1 MEIVKRYD
9 LYLNSRQAT
18 VGGNSNNCTF
28 NINPAITLTNRAN
41 RFLVSIPFMEVP
53 YSFNQLSS
61 KYNSLAFSFTDGA
74 GTFSSTLTMPI
85 GNYNITTAIAAFT
98 SALNKAILVQRPLWV
113 STSIYITYNASTS
126 YCLFTVAGGAVA
138 SITLQFGSN
147 YVMALMFGFPQV
159 NQTFSNT
166 IFLSSINKVLV
177 NPVNAIFLRSD
188 SLKFGTSFE
197 AVVSPYSQADILARV
212 PVPTLPNSWIYYRSE
227 HRQMLSNSEIAS
239 LNFYW
244 SDNLDEAYFL
254 DLCGLP
260 YGLQITF
267 EEIQIKP
274 NNEGRD
280 KIDMPT
286 VAIPKQ
292 LLQERDNVLEELI
305 AEKVKLEKEIADA
318 KERKKQKEDSSRN
331 ANTSPSPSETG
342 SRKEV

>member
-18 VGGNSNNCTF
+18 IGGNSNNCTF

-53 YSFNQLSS
+53 YSFNQLSI
-61 KYNSLAFSFTDGA
+61 KYNSLGFTFTDSA
-74 GTFSSTLTMPI
+74 GTFNSTITIPV
-85 GNYNITTAIAAFT
+85 GNYNINSAIIAFLG
-98 SALNKAILVQRPLWV
+98 ALNKAIFDQRALWV
-113 STSIYITYNASTS
+113 STNLSLTYNPNTS
-126 YCLFTVAGGAVA
+126 YCLFFVKDVTA
-138 SITLQFGSN
+138 SITLHFSTN
-147 YVMALMFGFPQV
+147 YVMSLMFGFPQV
-159 NQTFSNT
+159 NQTFSNA
-166 IFLSSINKVLV
+166 ILLSSVNKVLV

-197 AVVSPYSQADILARV
+197 AVVAPYSQADILARV

-260 YGLQITF
+260 YGLQLTL
-267 EEIQIKP
+267 EEVQLKP

-280 KIDMPT
+280 KIGMPT

-292 LLQERDNVLEELI
+292 LLQERDSILEDLI

-318 KERKKQKEDSSRN
+318 KEAKKEKEASNRN
-331 ANTSPSPSETG
+331 ATANTSPSQTE
-342 SRKEV
+342 SRKEPQ